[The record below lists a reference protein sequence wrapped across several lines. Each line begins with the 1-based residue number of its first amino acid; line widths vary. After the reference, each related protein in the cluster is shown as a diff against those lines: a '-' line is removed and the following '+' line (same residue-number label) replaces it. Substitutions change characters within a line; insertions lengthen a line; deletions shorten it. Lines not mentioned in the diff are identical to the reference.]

1 MSPAR
6 TAAREAMTDE
16 ALARSAAAEDASAL
30 ELLVSRYQAKV
41 YGLAHRLTGNRSDA
55 EEAAQE
61 CFLRALR
68 RLGTFRGEA
77 KFGTWLYRIAT
88 HVALEQRRRKARRRS
103 ESLEHYLP
111 RFDRAGRH
119 AQDIED
125 VEQPGA
131 DVMVDQARLARRAAR
146 ALEKLDERYR
156 VPFVLRDLEELP
168 TPEVAAILGIT
179 EALVRQRV
187 HRARLMLRGFLSAAA
202 SGQGG
207 TIR

>member
-1 MSPAR
+1 
-6 TAAREAMTDE
+6 MTDE
-16 ALARSAAAEDASAL
+16 ALARRALAADSSAL

-41 YGLAHRLTGNRSDA
+41 YSLARRLTGNRADA

-61 CFLRALR
+61 CFLRAIR

-88 HVALEQRRRKARRRS
+88 HAALEQRRRKARRRS
-103 ESLEHYLP
+103 ESLEPYLP

-119 AQDIED
+119 ARDIED
-125 VEQPGA
+125 VAQPGA
-131 DVMVDQARLARRAAR
+131 DVMVDQARLARRAGG
-146 ALEKLDERYR
+146 ALERLDVRYR

-202 SGQGG
+202 SGRRG
-207 TIR
+207 TRP